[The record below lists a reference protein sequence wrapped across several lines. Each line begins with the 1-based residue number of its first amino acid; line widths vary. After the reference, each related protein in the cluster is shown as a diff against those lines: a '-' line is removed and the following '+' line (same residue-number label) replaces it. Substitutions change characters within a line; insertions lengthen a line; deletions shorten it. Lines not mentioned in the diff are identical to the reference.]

1 MVCGMEIHVELNTKT
16 KIFCSCETKF
26 DAAPNEQCCQV
37 CLGMPGTLPS
47 LNEEVV
53 DKAIVAGLATD
64 CKINGV
70 SKFDRKNYFYKDLP
84 KAYQLTQHF
93 NPICQDGRIT
103 IESGKVIRIKQIHI
117 EEDAGKIVNKKDKAF
132 VDYNRSGIPLIEIVS
147 HPDIQ
152 TPLQAKEYV
161 EKVQMLMRYTNVSDC
176 KMQEGSMRCDV
187 NISVRKKGS
196 TELGVPVEIKNI
208 NSKNFVRKTL
218 EYEFKRQVDL
228 LESGQ
233 KVIKQT
239 RRYNEKKNVTEPLR
253 LKESEGD
260 YRYFQDPDLQIV
272 FVDKSRISKIL
283 KTMPESFDK
292 KLRRYVEEFHLPY
305 QDAKN
310 ILKYKKVMNFF
321 DESTKN
327 VKDKRVAANLIINT
341 IFGELKGQ
349 KEEFRVGISLED
361 FKNLL
366 KKIEDQLLSKN
377 EASKLIKKLMKI

>member
-26 DAAPNEQCCQV
+26 DAAPNKQCCQV

-53 DKAIVAGLATD
+53 DKAIVAGLATG

-117 EEDAGKIVNKKDKAF
+117 EEDAGKIVNKKDKVF
-132 VDYNRSGIPLIEIVS
+132 VDYNRCGIPLIEIVS

-208 NSKNFVRKTL
+208 NSKNFVRKAL

-228 LESGQ
+228 LKSGQ

-253 LKESEGD
+253 IKESEGD

-272 FVDKSRISKIL
+272 FVDKSRIL
-283 KTMPESFDK
+283 KNLRTMPENLDE
-292 KLRRYVEEFHLPY
+292 KLRLYVEEFHLPY

-310 ILKYKKVMNFF
+310 ILKYKKVMDFF

-349 KEEFRVGISLED
+349 KEEFKVSISSDD

-377 EASKLIKKLMKI
+377 EASKLIKKLMKN